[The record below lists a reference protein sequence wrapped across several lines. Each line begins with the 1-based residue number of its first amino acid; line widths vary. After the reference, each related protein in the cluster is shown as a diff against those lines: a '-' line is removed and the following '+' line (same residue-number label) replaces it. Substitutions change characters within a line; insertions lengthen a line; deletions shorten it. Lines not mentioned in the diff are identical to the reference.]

1 MQKFLYCPCFSVC
14 LLVSRGILSPLDV
27 VRVGSGQGILQR
39 KTRQGFRLSPARGP
53 KALARGI
60 TAVKQ
65 REICFK
71 DMLEFLTRD
80 SQHYLRGTE
89 GMVVFPTQGMRM
101 KPFRSSF

>member
-1 MQKFLYCPCFSVC
+1 MQRLLYCPCFSVC

-39 KTRQGFRLSPARGP
+39 KTRQGFRLSPALAP
-53 KALARGI
+53 KALA
-60 TAVKQ
+60 VKQ
-65 REICFK
+65 IEICFK

-80 SQHYLRGTE
+80 SQHYLRGIE